1 MSLRILPFRKMTQMT
16 SKKTDQQKPTAPEI
30 KALVDEFNAVG
41 IKHKHQ
47 EDAKEGVEFARDL
60 CESVAII
67 VLAGPTGVGKTRMLV
82 KLVEDQL
89 SAGSERMQ
97 KDPLF
102 IPVIATTAIA
112 HGHRKFDFK
121 RCYLDCLTA
130 LGDPFAGKRTRTKEE
145 KDRARKDRF
154 KSAGETISAALLR
167 MDLEL
172 ELERHG
178 TVTWVLDEADHI
190 LTGGASGL
198 PGDQFA
204 ALKSFAQ
211 ITGVTLIL
219 SGTGKLPTYLAA
231 SGQLSRRTKVI
242 VLSHYH
248 WDNDVQV
255 SQYAS
260 AFHSLMERLPIDGFP
275 AVTTNVEEF
284 FIGGVGC
291 VGVAKDWIA
300 RSYAQML
307 TDQERILTL
316 EHFRAT
322 RLSPVQLKTMALE
335 LDEAEQWVRSAKS
348 DTELKV
354 LLGVE
359 KPADAAASAPPASA
373 KTSKSGQQK
382 SKPFTRN
389 PVRDPVGVLRG
400 VTREETV

>member
-1 MSLRILPFRKMTQMT
+1 MTPMNTQQPMSK
-16 SKKTDQQKPTAPEI
+16 DEI
-30 KALVDEFNAVG
+30 KALVSEFNAFA
-41 IKHKHQ
+41 IKHNHQ
-47 EDAKEGVEFARDL
+47 DKARTDVEFARDL
-60 CESVAII
+60 CDSVSII

-89 SAGSERMQ
+89 DKSANRMRE
-97 KDPLF
+97 DPLF

-121 RCYLDCLTA
+121 RFYLDGLKA
-130 LGDPFAGKRTRTKEE
+130 LGDPFAGKRTRTEE
-145 KDRARKDRF
+145 ETARARKKRF

-172 ELERHG
+172 ELARHG
-178 TVTWVLDEADHI
+178 TVTWVLDEADHV
-190 LTGGASGL
+190 LTGAASGK
-198 PGDQFA
+198 PGDQFD

-248 WDNDVQV
+248 WDNDVEV

-260 AFHSLMERLPIDGFP
+260 AVNSLLERLPIDGYP

-300 RSYAQML
+300 RAYAHML
-307 TDQERILTL
+307 SKDVRVLTL

-335 LDEAEQWVRSAKS
+335 LEEAEQWVRSAKS
-348 DTELKV
+348 DNELKL
-354 LLGVE
+354 LLGVQ
-359 KPADAAASAPPASA
+359 KAGSAPPAPPPPAPTKSN
-373 KTSKSGQQK
+373 SGQK
-382 SKPFTRN
+382 NKPFTRN
-389 PVRDPVGVLRG
+389 AVRDPVGVLRG
-400 VTREETV
+400 AEREENA

>member
-1 MSLRILPFRKMTQMT
+1 MT
-16 SKKTDQQKPTAPEI
+16 SKETHLQKLTASEI
-30 KALVDEFNAVG
+30 KALVDDFNAVG

-47 EDAKEGVEFARDL
+47 EDAKTSVEFARDL
-60 CESVAII
+60 CDSVAIV

-89 SAGSERMQ
+89 SKGSERMRE
-97 KDPLF
+97 DPLF

-121 RCYLDCLTA
+121 RCYLDCLAA

-145 KDRARKDRF
+145 KDRARKERF
-154 KSAGETISAALLR
+154 KAAGETISAALLR

-178 TVTWVLDEADHI
+178 TVTWVLDEGDHI

-198 PGDQFA
+198 PGDQFD

-211 ITGVTLIL
+211 ITGITLIL

-231 SGQLSRRTKVI
+231 SGQLSRRTKVV

-260 AFHSLMERLPIDGFP
+260 AVNSLMERLPIDGFP

-300 RSYAQML
+300 RAYAQML
-307 TDQERILTL
+307 TEQVRALTL

-348 DTELKV
+348 DTELKL
-354 LLGVE
+354 LLGVQ
-359 KPADAAASAPPASA
+359 KAAHAPSSAPPAFT
-373 KTSKSGQQK
+373 KPSKSGQK
-382 SKPFTRN
+382 KGKPFTRN
-389 PVRDPVGVLRG
+389 PVRDPVSVLRG
-400 VTREETV
+400 ANREEMA

>member
-1 MSLRILPFRKMTQMT
+1 MT
-16 SKKTDQQKPTAPEI
+16 SKKTDGQKLTGSEI
-30 KALVDEFNAVG
+30 KGLIDAFDAVG

-47 EDAKEGVEFARDL
+47 ADAQASIEFARDL
-60 CESVAII
+60 CDSAAII

-89 SAGSERMQ
+89 AKGSERMRA
-97 KDPLF
+97 DPLF
-102 IPVIATTAIA
+102 IPVIVTTAVA

-121 RCYLDCLTA
+121 RCYLDCLKA
-130 LGDPFAGKRTRTKEE
+130 LGDSFAGKRTRTKEE
-145 KDRARKDRF
+145 QERARKERF

-167 MDLEL
+167 MDLEF

-198 PGDQFA
+198 PGDQFDV
-204 ALKSFAQ
+204 LKSFAQ
-211 ITGVTLIL
+211 ITGLTVIL

-231 SGQLSRRTKVI
+231 SGQLSRRTKVV
-242 VLSHYH
+242 VLAPYH
-248 WDNDVQV
+248 WEDNAQV

-260 AFHSLMERLPIDGFP
+260 AFHSLMERLPVDGFP
-275 AVTTNVEEF
+275 CVTTNVEEF
-284 FIGGVGC
+284 FMGGVGC
-291 VGVAKDWIA
+291 VGVAKDWISRA
-300 RSYAQML
+300 FALML
-307 TDQERILTL
+307 NQGERVMTL

-335 LDEAEQWVRSAKS
+335 LEEAEQWIRSAKS
-348 DTELKV
+348 DTELKL
-354 LLGVE
+354 LLGMKKAAV
-359 KPADAAASAPPASA
+359 AASAAPVSTAKPPDSRRP
-373 KTSKSGQQK
+373 T

-400 VTREETV
+400 ATREPLA